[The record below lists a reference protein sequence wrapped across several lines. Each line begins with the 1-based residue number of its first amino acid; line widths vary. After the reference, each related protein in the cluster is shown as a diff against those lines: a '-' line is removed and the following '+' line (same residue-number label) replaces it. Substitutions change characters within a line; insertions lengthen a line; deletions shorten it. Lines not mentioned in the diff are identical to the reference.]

1 MPRDEEISAEDF
13 EFDEDTHTS
22 SNLLNGQNQLS
33 GNTMPST
40 RSQYHLP
47 ASEQLRG
54 VANRII
60 FSRYYILFYGAMMGL
75 SFATL
80 VISLI
85 ATHGNNCPPAVWH
98 ILEVVINVLMVLEV
112 GTRWIAYGKKYP
124 LTLLNI
130 IDIIL
135 VLFCTV
141 TLILV
146 FRNPCGEGTRSE
158 ELLDTFLLIIR
169 NTVQFLR
176 LGSILRRSGHSL
188 FNPPKPIDLSQ
199 AGQASLALNLEL
211 DDDEEVAAERQ
222 LAISSGGRTLR
233 GINASGS
240 GSGAGGGR
248 YQRLNQEAPTRPSD
262 EEERVGV
269 NVKNN
274 AGRENLTG
282 DDEDMWDRL

>member
-1 MPRDEEISAEDF
+1 MSREEEITAEDF
-13 EFDEDTHTS
+13 EFDEETHNS
-22 SNLLNGQNQLS
+22 SNLLNGQNQTN
-33 GNTMPST
+33 GNMPST

-60 FSRYYILFYGAMMGL
+60 FSRYYIIFYGAMMGL

-80 VISLI
+80 IISLI
-85 ATHGNNCPPAVWH
+85 ATHGNKCPPAVWH

-146 FRNPCGEGTRSE
+146 FKNPCGQGTRSE

-188 FNPPKPIDLSQ
+188 LNPPKPIDLSQ

-222 LAISSGGRTLR
+222 LNNNSRTLR
-233 GINASGS
+233 GTGS
-240 GSGAGGGR
+240 SNSSGGR
-248 YQRLNQEAPTRPSD
+248 YQRLNQDVED
-262 EEERVGV
+262 EEERVGL

-274 AGRENLTG
+274 SGRENLTNE
-282 DDEDMWDRL
+282 DEDLWDRL

>member
-1 MPRDEEISAEDF
+1 MPPQDDINPEDF
-13 EFDEDTHTS
+13 EFDEETHNSTT
-22 SNLLNGQNQLS
+22 LL
-33 GNTMPST
+33 NTMPTSTST

-60 FSRYYILFYGAMMGL
+60 FSRYYILFYGTMMGL

-85 ATHGNNCPPAVWH
+85 ATHGNKCPPAVWH

-130 IDIIL
+130 VDIIL

-146 FRNPCGEGTRSE
+146 FKNPCGEGTRSE

-188 FNPPKPIDLSQ
+188 LNPPKPIDLSQ
-199 AGQASLALNLEL
+199 AGQASLSLNLEL
-211 DDDEEVAAERQ
+211 DDDEELAAERQ
-222 LAISSGGRTLR
+222 LAGGRTLR
-233 GINASGS
+233 STND
-240 GSGAGGGR
+240 GAR
-248 YQRLNQEAPTRPSD
+248 YQRLEQDDGGD
-262 EEERVGV
+262 EEQRVGT

-274 AGRENLTG
+274 QGRENLTQ
-282 DDEDMWDRL
+282 DEEELWDRL